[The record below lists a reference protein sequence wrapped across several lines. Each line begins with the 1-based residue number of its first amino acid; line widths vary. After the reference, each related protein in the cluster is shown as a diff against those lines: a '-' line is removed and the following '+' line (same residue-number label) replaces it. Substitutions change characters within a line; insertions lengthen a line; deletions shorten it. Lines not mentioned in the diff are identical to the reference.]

1 MDSVTRELHRTS
13 TNVNLLENTLRP
25 FCRLHS
31 DIIIEISEYLD
42 PRACNNRY
50 EPLLCAAQICRIWRD
65 TLTSHP
71 PLWSFISG
79 SRPCLIPRLLNR
91 SKHIQLNVHILSH
104 RFQEVIGY
112 IHPHADRLSSVHFDL
127 GSYDDNHN
135 DVPEALRSL
144 GAAPKLRR
152 LNIECQWYPGLLPN
166 FSGHT
171 LRSVESIQSL
181 RHLQLFRFPITPDFT
196 QLTNLTV
203 VGLDAG
209 CTTRDIV
216 LHLISRNPRLEVL
229 RLWGP
234 HSNQD
239 LSGDSGHPPR
249 SITLPHLKVLWL
261 GVAPLAYFEALY
273 PPRCARIFA
282 GFPLRICPNYVPRGD
297 YNGSFPIPA
306 SFSNLRDL
314 RKLRLVD
321 QEKIYIKVEGE
332 EGSIAYCTPNGNP
345 FIDEVFSGVPWK
357 EVTDAIYEISP
368 LFWHRS
374 FPEPTSSPLMV
385 SRIICRLVRLQ
396 KLELS
401 CCSAKHLD
409 SFLLVLHSTN
419 VCKDLKDLVLS
430 HCVEIHRQI
439 RSLATLAEGRKAA
452 GMGLHVVRIIHPNI
466 ERLKGTFKL
475 EDSTRLER
483 AIGALEYVEAELGWS
498 GQSSLRFDPEAGL
511 DQPHIFF

>member
-1 MDSVTRELHRTS
+1 M
-13 TNVNLLENTLRP
+13 
-25 FCRLHS
+25 
-31 DIIIEISEYLD
+31 
-42 PRACNNRY
+42 
-50 EPLLCAAQICRIWRD
+50 
-65 TLTSHP
+65 TSHP

-91 SKHIQLNVHILSH
+91 SKHTQLEVHILSH
-104 RFQEVIGY
+104 RLQEVVGY
-112 IHPHADRLSSVHFDL
+112 INPHADRLSSIYFELDH
-127 GSYDDNHN
+127 YDDDDDDDD
-135 DVPEALRSL
+135 DVLKALRGL

-152 LNIECQWYPGLLPN
+152 LNIECRWYPDPPAN

-171 LRSVESIQSL
+171 LRTVESIQSL

-209 CTTRDIV
+209 CTTRGTV
-216 LHLISRNPRLEVL
+216 LHLLSRNPRLEVV

-234 HSNQD
+234 HSKRD
-239 LSGDSGHPPR
+239 LNGDSGHPPG

-261 GVAPLAYFEALY
+261 GVAPLAYFEALSL
-273 PPRCARIFA
+273 PRCARIFA
-282 GFPLRICPNYVPRGD
+282 GFPLKVYPNYVPRGD
-297 YNGSFPIPA
+297 HNGSLPIPA
-306 SFSNLRDL
+306 SFSSLRDL

-321 QEKIYIKVEGE
+321 QEKIYTKVEGE

-345 FIDEVFSGVPWK
+345 FIDEEFSGVPWE
-357 EVTDAIYEISP
+357 EVTDVMYEISP

-374 FPEPTSSPLMV
+374 FPEPASSPLMV

-419 VCKDLKDLVLS
+419 VCKDLKVLILS
-430 HCVEIHRQI
+430 HCVEIHRQV

-452 GMGLHVVRIIHPNI
+452 GMGLDVIRIVHPNT
-466 ERLKGTFKL
+466 KGTFKW
-475 EDSTRLER
+475 EDATRLER
-483 AIGALEYVEAELGWS
+483 AIGTLEYVEAELGWS

-511 DQPHIFF
+511 DQPYIFF